1 MPEMMEHFQQQNADA
16 VPAANPEFH
25 AFSRVFEFLV
35 DPFRAADLLRSCGYD
50 GVEWTARPGGFI
62 NPNGD
67 VAAGLRRAKAAAAA
81 AGLKADNLVVWF
93 LDGGEPGAERLVM
106 EAAEAGFRSFRGAYF
121 RYDRAK
127 THQENFDAF
136 RRGFDSLAA
145 LAEKSGMKCCYQNH
159 STYNKA
165 SPLFGSLVW
174 DLAEIVRDY
183 DPALVGIQYDPMH
196 IRAEGGPS
204 WDHTLGAVAK
214 WIDIVNSENPDLVLI
229 AGDIVD
235 MSYRPVIEEDMAAEF
250 RRMKAP
256 VYACLGN
263 HEYYSGEPNAELFY
277 REAGINL
284 LIDSVADFNGIS
296 IIGRDDRTN
305 PNRLTLKQLQ
315 EKYPAL
321 NSQFSILLDHQPY
334 HLEEAEQCGIDFQLS
349 GHTHRGQVWP
359 ISWITDAIYECSW
372 GSHQRGKTSY
382 YVSSGLGIWGAKFR
396 IGSQSEYIV
405 VNLK

>member
-1 MPEMMEHFQQQNADA
+1 MHKAIMIFVVLALLLCYVVCHIWALVPLPRWGKWTIA
-16 VPAANPEFH
+16 VFAVLCFALEIVSFTPLMNHLPLGVASFVYNLGNKTVIVLLYLLM
-25 AFSRVFEFLV
+25 AFLLL
-35 DPFRAADLLRSCGYD
+35 DLG
-50 GVEWTARPGGFI
+50 
-62 NPNGD
+62 
-67 VAAGLRRAKAAAAA
+67 
-81 AGLKADNLVVWF
+81 
-93 LDGGEPGAERLVM
+93 RLVHLVPRTM
-106 EAAEAGFRSFRGAYF
+106 LHDNVPVTIGIV
-121 RYDRAK
+121 
-127 THQENFDAF
+127 
-136 RRGFDSLAA
+136 A
-145 LAEKSGMKCCYQNH
+145 LIAVVFVYASIHYNH
-159 STYNKA
+159 KQR
-165 SPLFGSLVW
+165 V
-174 DLAEIVRDY
+174 EI
-183 DPALVGIQYDPMH
+183 AL
-196 IRAEGGPS
+196 EGGDRIERPMKLVALS
-204 WDHTLGAVAK
+204 DLHIGYHNRRSDLAK

-396 IGSQSEYIV
+396 IGSQSEYVV